1 MNPYFRPRRS
11 MLYVPGCN
19 THYLERAR
27 TLHADS
33 VILDLGDP
41 ILFDSK
47 EAARDNIVQYV
58 KEGGYGSREVIVRVN
73 DLDSIWGSKDI
84 KAVAKLPVDAV
95 LFPNI
100 ESREHVLTALS
111 KLDAAGGGHL
121 PIMVMIES
129 PIAVLNAKE
138 IASASDRIACI
149 IMATSDLISQLH
161 ARVTHERSAI
171 LTSLSLVILAARAY
185 GRAVVDGITTD
196 FNNMHSFEYACRL
209 GRDMGFDGKSL
220 VHPAQLA
227 YSNDAYTPKAS
238 EVTHARAII
247 QAVKES
253 NQAGRGTVV
262 VENKL
267 VEHHHVRAAE
277 RLIKLSE
284 MIIQSEEGYDLH
296 STEHKINLKNE
307 LNSDDQVITP
317 IKFAST

>member
-1 MNPYFRPRRS
+1 MNHYFRPRRS

-19 THYLERAR
+19 THYLERAK

-41 ILFDSK
+41 ILVGCK
-47 EAARDNIVQYV
+47 EESRDNVVRYV
-58 KEGGYGSREVIVRVN
+58 IQGGYGSREVVVRVN
-73 DLDSIWGSKDI
+73 DLYSIWGADDI

-100 ESREHVLTALS
+100 ESREHVLTALA
-111 KLDAAGGGHL
+111 KLDEAGGSHL

-138 IASASDRIACI
+138 IASASDRIVCI
-149 IMATSDLISQLH
+149 VMATSDLISQLH

-185 GRAVVDGITTD
+185 GRAVVDGITSD
-196 FNNMHSFEYACRL
+196 FKNMHSFEYACRL

-220 VHPAQLA
+220 VHPAQLP
-227 YSNDAYTPKAS
+227 YSNDAYTPKDS
-238 EVTHARAII
+238 EVSYAREVI
-247 QAVKES
+247 QALKDANE
-253 NQAGRGTVV
+253 AGKGTVV
-262 VENKL
+262 VDNKL

-284 MIIQSEEGYDLH
+284 MIIKLEEGY
-296 STEHKINLKNE
+296 E
-307 LNSDDQVITP
+307 L
-317 IKFAST
+317 